1 MEKFPAD
8 ICTAETKTNGNPNIL
23 NDPMFAPPKKINMK
37 EIFGTPSAKK
47 SISPKKKRKFAF
59 VSCTKSNLTIVFN
72 CVYR

>member
-37 EIFGTPSAKK
+37 EIFGSPSTKK
-47 SISPKKKRKFAF
+47 STPTKKKRKGSLFLLHEQF
-59 VSCTKSNLTIVFN
+59 YLLYF
-72 CVYR
+72 